1 MLLDVAI
8 NFKNNCIMEDIITVK
23 ELQEKLSKHENVFIL
38 DVRPEDQR
46 KEWKIADSVHV
57 DAYKQLNAG
66 DETALDIVD
75 LPHDSTVVTVCAAGR
90 TSLLACK
97 LLQRK
102 GVHAYSLEGG
112 MKAWNYAWNT
122 AELSVEDVK
131 IIQVRRAAKGVLSYV
146 VGSRDE
152 AIVIDATLDPK
163 VYQAIAKDNGWKIKL
178 VTDTHVHADYVSR
191 TRDLAT
197 ATDAKHLLIDKAKVE
212 FPYSTVADGE
222 SIKFGNAKLEVIHT
236 PGHTWESTTFKLGD
250 SAIFTGDTLFVDSVG
265 RPDLKADSAE
275 GIEKAKALYK
285 SLTHLLS
292 LSGDIVVL
300 PAHASNA
307 IAFDDKLIGDTIKV
321 VRSRGNV
328 INLTEA
334 EFADYTS
341 SKLPPTP
348 PNYLAIATINKKGS
362 YEGQVLADLEAG
374 GNHCAIK

>member
-1 MLLDVAI
+1 VLLDVAI
-8 NFKNNCIMEDIITVK
+8 NFKKNCIMEDIITVK

-90 TSLLACK
+90 TSLLASK

-122 AELSVEDVK
+122 AELSVEGVE
-131 IIQVRRAAKGVLSYV
+131 IIQVRRAVKGVLSYV
-146 VGSRDE
+146 VGSKDE
-152 AIVIDATLDPK
+152 AIVIDAALEPK
-163 VYQAIAKDNGWKIKL
+163 VYQKIAEDNGWKIKY

-191 TRDLAT
+191 TRDLAI
-197 ATDAKHLLIDKAKVE
+197 ATGAKHLMIGKAKVE
-212 FPYSTVADGE
+212 FPFSAVSNGE
-222 SIKFGNAKLEVIHT
+222 LINVGTAQLEVIHT
-236 PGHTWESTTFKLGD
+236 PGHTWESTTFKLGNT
-250 SAIFTGDTLFVDSVG
+250 AIFTGDTLFVDSIG
-265 RPDLKADSAE
+265 RPDLKADAAE
-275 GIEKAKALYK
+275 GIEKAKALYS
-285 SLTHLLS
+285 SLNRLLS
-292 LSGDIVVL
+292 LNDNIIVL
-300 PAHASNA
+300 PAHTSNT
-307 IAFDDKLIGDTIKV
+307 IAFDGKLIGDSIKV
-321 VRSRGNV
+321 VRTRVNATK
-328 INLTEA
+328 ITEA
-334 EFADYTS
+334 EFVNYTS

-348 PNYLAIATINKKGS
+348 PNYLTIAGINRKGS

-374 GNHCAIK
+374 GNHCAIA